1 MPEENGI
8 ITRVRPVEKDYNA
21 IWADEYGR
29 PLPPIPEE
37 QEMSAK
43 ISDMLQSQWKAASDQ
58 RTNAHKLAQVTALGN
73 VLQNIFTPVAWG
85 AGGHGKA
92 TSQPIT
98 PDNRAYIS
106 AFNEAIRADQNLA
119 NVGTQNKQTMLN
131 YEMQKAARDRARR
144 EANADAAVERERRNF
159 EKELNQYNTLE
170 AIYARGD
177 VRQNVENL
185 RASLKQRYQLVGRG
199 GKTPEQALA
208 AAIYQKAAQKY
219 FDDHSRWERGDWP
232 EDKPEP
238 NEGKYMADAASLYG
252 YSVKALGGGNT
263 GSNDDDNT
271 PPSRKK

>member
-1 MPEENGI
+1 MAEENKFEIQRPTPPDIAGI
-8 ITRVRPVEKDYNA
+8 YSKWE
-21 IWADEYGR
+21 
-29 PLPPIPEE
+29 IPTAEE
-37 QEMSAK
+37 QAIPAK
-43 ISDMLQSQWKAASDQ
+43 INDMLQSQWQAASDQ
-58 RTNAHKLAQVTALGN
+58 RTDAHKLAQVTALGN

-98 PDNRAYIS
+98 PDNRAYIT
-106 AFNEAIRADQNLA
+106 AFNEAIKADQNLA
-119 NVGTQNKQTMLN
+119 NVGAQNRQTMLN
-131 YEMQKAARDRARR
+131 YEINEAARERARR
-144 EANADAAVERERRNF
+144 QSMADAEANRAWKEYERE
-159 EKELNQYNTLE
+159 LGQYNELE
-170 AIYARGD
+170 KIYARGD

-232 EDKPEP
+232 ENKPEP